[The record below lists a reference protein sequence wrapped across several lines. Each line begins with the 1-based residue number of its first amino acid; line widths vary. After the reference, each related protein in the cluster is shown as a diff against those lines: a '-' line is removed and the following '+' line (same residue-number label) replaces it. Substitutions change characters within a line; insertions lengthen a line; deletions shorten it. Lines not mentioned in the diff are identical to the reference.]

1 MKVFVSQ
8 SADLTPTQKKKLVV
22 GGKFMLSV
30 LTITQPRPN
39 KPAVGFIKI
48 ETFEAYKKK
57 PPIIKVEKIEYLIE
71 EVETTKTGTIK
82 SVTAFAEELPRS
94 IKIGGGYSV
103 TRQMKLSVAKLQKFL
118 ETKVTKDSPKGT
130 MGIILSAT
138 SKDQLAKHAENTKID
153 SEIAKLKGE
162 MTILQG
168 KIDALVKI
176 KTAER
181 KKLENAENKKAL
193 DKLKAQGYTYVR
205 DIEGKKVKKATLTE
219 ARNVNPGVGKKAAI
233 YAVKDGK
240 SQKIMVWSP
249 TDPVTGRMYKGY
261 MWWFT
266 SAATDKKFSVA
277 F

>member
-8 SADLTPTQKKKLVV
+8 SADLTPAQKKKLVV
-22 GGKFMLSV
+22 GGKFLLNV

-39 KPAVGFIKI
+39 KPAVGFIKR

-57 PPIIKVEKIEYLIE
+57 PPVIKVEKIEYLIE
-71 EVETTKTGTIK
+71 EVETTKTGAIK
-82 SVTAFAEELPRS
+82 SVTAYAEELPRS

-103 TRQMKLSVAKLQKFL
+103 TRQMKLSAAKLQKLL

-153 SEIAKLKGE
+153 SDIAKLKGE
-162 MTILQG
+162 MAVIQG

-176 KTAER
+176 KTTER
-181 KKLENAENKKAL
+181 KKIEAAENKKAL

-266 SAATDKKFSVA
+266 SAATSKKFSVA
-277 F
+277 I